1 MKRNDRR
8 SDCPTNYA
16 VQSFCDSWSLLIV
29 RDLLFKGKRS
39 FSELLKSEE
48 RISTNILANR
58 LKTLCDQDILSKSG
72 DGKSVSYGLT
82 EKGVDLAPMMVEMIL
97 WSARYDE
104 NTATPEEFVR
114 AAELN
119 RDELLASIREGA
131 ARAQ

>member
-1 MKRNDRR
+1 
-8 SDCPTNYA
+8 
-16 VQSFCDSWSLLIV
+16 
-29 RDLLFKGKRS
+29 LLFKGKRS